1 MRLKRLME
9 AAGADWASGEQR
21 LMVFMS
27 AKSRQKVDDDGGVA
41 VISDRRRKEVSLV
54 NRSICDE

>member
-1 MRLKRLME
+1 ME